1 VTVSFERA
9 MSVRCVSVY
18 CISFAKQSDIIEVGR
33 LFVDK
38 ITLSALA
45 DLGMDLGGLGIGP
58 MPPGSGG
65 GHDASVSKE
74 IDKPKRGGSDPPSS

>member
-1 VTVSFERA
+1 MCVTVSFERA

-45 DLGMDLGGLGIGP
+45 DLGMDLGGLGDRP
-58 MPPGSGG
+58 
-65 GHDASVSKE
+65 HASRF
-74 IDKPKRGGSDPPSS
+74 RGGA